1 VDASWGVAIE
11 ITGTK
16 TDIWALQVLDR
27 IAWDRTVSN
36 SSVILAPVAGIQRP
50 DVCRVEGL
58 FKLKGLGCLDSR
70 GERRTE
76 VPFQSHDTIKP
87 VQTAPARQARTE
99 TLTDAQTIASRFMQA
114 LNERDFD
121 TIGTFLDEDVALDT
135 LTGQRT
141 IGAGPLRSIPS
152 VFVFEFENGAV
163 TRLSHYRNIRV
174 FEQMLAR

>member
-1 VDASWGVAIE
+1 VP
-11 ITGTK
+11 IT
-16 TDIWALQVLDR
+16 
-27 IAWDRTVSN
+27 
-36 SSVILAPVAGIQRP
+36 
-50 DVCRVEGL
+50 
-58 FKLKGLGCLDSR
+58 
-70 GERRTE
+70 
-76 VPFQSHDTIKP
+76 
-87 VQTAPARQARTE
+87 PATQAREE

-141 IGAGPLRSIPS
+141 IGAGPLRMGVMTYFRHFDESFSDMVLMHDAFGQRVAVDVTARGVYRETMQGFPQASGQSYSIPS